1 MSNIIIDIILNE
13 SVEDVLTTLAPTSSQ
28 PRIDRLYSSYKFEA
42 LETGE
47 LWNTYEKL
55 IRQGVLATDEKG
67 HTIKGPH
74 WKAPAFITKK
84 KYSFE

>member
-1 MSNIIIDIILNE
+1 MSEIKDIIINE
-13 SVEDVLTTLAPTSSQ
+13 SISDVLTALAPNTSQ
-28 PRIDRLYSSYKFEA
+28 PRIDRLYTSYKFEA

-55 IRQGVLATDEKG
+55 FQEGVLASDGKG

-74 WKAPAFITKK
+74 WKEPAFITENR
-84 KYSFE
+84 YSSE